1 MMYKHN
7 VVPCS
12 TSKYFKASKELLNQV
27 QFQNTEATQ
36 ITLSQVDET
45 QVFTIIDISVKV
57 VSCGEPVTL
66 GTRQKQEV
74 KVGDAMGCSPVQLW
88 EQNIGL
94 LAEGRSYKLK
104 RFHIVEYE
112 NIKSIAICWEGSK
125 VFPIEDLK
133 NVVNPPIDAA
143 VVEASCITLHKPKI
157 AAIFKLET
165 FFKCLKMWV

>member
-1 MMYKHN
+1 MFLLILPLLDIYQKQN
-7 VVPCS
+7 
-12 TSKYFKASKELLNQV
+12 KAFKELLNQV

-74 KVGDAMGCSPVQLW
+74 KVGDATGCGLVQLW

-94 LAEGRSYKLK
+94 LTEGRSYELK
-104 RFHIVEYE
+104 HIRIVEYE
-112 NIKSIAICWEGSK
+112 NIKSIA
-125 VFPIEDLK
+125 
-133 NVVNPPIDAA
+133 
-143 VVEASCITLHKPKI
+143 
-157 AAIFKLET
+157 
-165 FFKCLKMWV
+165 M